1 MKKLLLLAMAVVL
14 VGCGGGSKVVRAA
27 GKTVKK
33 GPKMASK
40 GDDLTVKGFVK
51 DRAKDVAQEVVM
63 ESIKE
68 EIRLKD
74 SEQEI
79 IEEFIKGDLKKME
92 IVGSYSLSVGE
103 NPLLSDVLIHRYH
116 SNGIVE
122 YFKNGRKVLERK
134 WKLQICRLNGYIVW
148 THPVNKYDDTKTAV
162 YKRDDSGNLVY
173 YANNYSGMSLPISI
187 ENQRTFVKVPAR

>member
-33 GPKMASK
+33 GLKKASK

-74 SEQEI
+74 SEQEN

-92 IVGSYSLSVGE
+92 IVWVK
-103 NPLLSDVLIHRYH
+103 NIHKKC
-116 SNGIVE
+116 V
-122 YFKNGRKVLERK
+122 FCV
-134 WKLQICRLNGYIVW
+134 
-148 THPVNKYDDTKTAV
+148 
-162 YKRDDSGNLVY
+162 
-173 YANNYSGMSLPISI
+173 
-187 ENQRTFVKVPAR
+187 